1 MPLTSASLLSAVFQ
15 HLPDGVFLID
25 PHTSNILDCNQAALD
40 QVGLARHEAEIVTRE
55 ALAATKPPAAP
66 STLSVTFNAP
76 TARRY
81 DTANALEAC
90 KPYIDGICDALGIDD
105 SVFVSVCCER
115 AAPNKDSA
123 GVTLKVQ

>member
-1 MPLTSASLLSAVFQ
+1 MSAIVLT
-15 HLPDGVFLID
+15 LPWPAPELWTNAKKRV
-25 PHTSNILDCNQAALD
+25 HWRKVNTA
-40 QVGLARHEAEIVTRE
+40 VGLARYEAQIVTRE
-55 ALAATKPPAAP
+55 VLAATKPPAAP
-66 STLSVTFNAP
+66 TALNVTFRAP

-115 AAPNKDSA
+115 AEPDKNSA
-123 GVTLKVQ
+123 GVTLEVQ

>member
-1 MPLTSASLLSAVFQ
+1 MSAIVLR
-15 HLPDGVFLID
+15 LPWPAPELWTNAKKRV
-25 PHTSNILDCNQAALD
+25 HWRQVNTA
-40 QVGLARHEAEIVTRE
+40 VGLARHEAEIVTRE